1 MNKHILRVDYY
12 SIRFWF
18 NILFS
23 SILSH
28 VIFSSIEI
36 KQKKY
41 LVKRTN
47 SVKLDDIYLL
57 SLFFFACPNNKS
69 NFFLEINWNI
79 QTIKRNI
86 SKTSFIFP
94 KNKSK
99 LEDFI
104 KTIEINLNCILFL
117 DFLSTRWSFN
127 TSSVCIFHDII
138 KLIAVKTDK
147 DLSKNIFF
155 VFLMNI
161 CKYWVRKFFYCTLK
175 RLSVIPYWLL
185 RRTSG

>member
-1 MNKHILRVDYY
+1 M
-12 SIRFWF
+12 
-18 NILFS
+18 
-23 SILSH
+23 H
-28 VIFSSIEI
+28 VQITKVI
-36 KQKKY
+36 
-41 LVKRTN
+41 
-47 SVKLDDIYLL
+47 
-57 SLFFFACPNNKS
+57 
-69 NFFLEINWNI
+69 FFLEINWNI

-147 DLSKNIFF
+147 DLSKIFSSFSWWIYANMQMLSQKILLLHLETVISNSILIIEADLWLSF
-155 VFLMNI
+155 V
-161 CKYWVRKFFYCTLK
+161 
-175 RLSVIPYWLL
+175 
-185 RRTSG
+185 

>member
-1 MNKHILRVDYY
+1 MSFL
-12 SIRFWF
+12 
-18 NILFS
+18 
-23 SILSH
+23 H
-28 VIFSSIEI
+28 VQITKVF
-36 KQKKY
+36 
-41 LVKRTN
+41 
-47 SVKLDDIYLL
+47 
-57 SLFFFACPNNKS
+57 
-69 NFFLEINWNI
+69 FFLEINWNI

-86 SKTSFIFP
+86 SQTSFIFP

-117 DFLSTRWSFN
+117 DFLRTRWFFN

-138 KLIAVKTDK
+138 KLMAVKTDK

-161 CKYWVRKFFYCTLK
+161 SKHANVESENSSIAPWNGYLSNSILIIGADLW
-175 RLSVIPYWLL
+175 LSVF
-185 RRTSG
+185 